1 MIVRPA
7 VHTGVMVTLV
17 LLAMVPLAPVFADPK
32 YWVAVVGGTL
42 IGTGVALLSARWRS
56 DALTVAACVVVGYFV
71 FGGLFA
77 ARDSLVIG
85 ILPSLST
92 LRDLALT
99 VVLGWKQLLT
109 VSIPVNGFDHLFAVP
124 YLAVLVVSSLA
135 VSLAIRS
142 TRRWTAIL
150 PLAALLVFAIAF
162 GESGGLLPNVVGAA
176 FTAIALGWTAWCRSL
191 RQRDT
196 QLLVSAGEARR
207 GATRTAVMGLVILLF
222 TGTAGSLVAAAPM
235 WDRTTLRE
243 HVTPPLE
250 LRDYA
255 SPLMSFR
262 KYVEDGEDSVLFRVS
277 GVPKGANVR
286 LASMDY
292 YDGIVYKVSGAGGPA
307 SGVFVRA
314 GRQLPG
320 GGSGAS
326 VDVKVQI
333 EDLSGVWVP
342 DVGYPTRV
350 DFTGPRT
357 AVLESGLHYNA
368 ATGTAIQTA
377 GLQTGDGIT
386 FAATLATTPSSRQLD
401 TAKLS
406 SLSLPPPV
414 MIPDAVQDL
423 LDDATAG
430 AETPVA
436 KVRAIE
442 NFLREKGFL
451 SHGLATDKVQSR
463 PGHTFERLSSMLEAP
478 QLIGDDEQYAVLM
491 ALMLA
496 RSGIPARVVMGF
508 APEITDPAKA
518 TAVTG
523 KDVHAWVEVPFDQL
537 GWVSFNPT
545 PTKEPEQQAPESRL
559 KPRVQV
565 PQPPLPPQEP
575 ADLPPQPPD
584 AEVSDEELGPDLA
597 WLWRALRVGGM
608 SLGVLAVIV
617 GPGLG
622 MLWLKA
628 RRRERRRSAPRLPD
642 RVSGGWDEVVEADAD
657 IGHRLSGTGTRREHA
672 AELHSRYPMLG
683 IPGLAGWADAA
694 VFAPG
699 EPTATDV
706 TTYWAEVE
714 AVRRGMHRVATRRQ
728 RLRGFFWPTSVMGRR
743 PRWWRWN

>member
-1 MIVRPA
+1 MVRP
-7 VHTGVMVTLV
+7 VMHTGVMVTLV
-17 LLAMVPLAPVFADPK
+17 LLAMVPLAPVFANPD
-32 YWVAVVGGTL
+32 YWLAVVGGTL
-42 IGTGVALLSARWRS
+42 IGTAVALLGARRRS
-56 DALTVAACVVVGYFV
+56 DALTVAAGVVAGYFA

-77 ARDSLVIG
+77 VRDSVIAG
-85 ILPSLST
+85 FLPSSST

-109 VSIPVNGFDHLFAVP
+109 VSIPVSGFDHLLAVP
-124 YLAVLVVSSLA
+124 YLAVLAVSSLA
-135 VSLAIRS
+135 ASLAIRS
-142 TRRWTAIL
+142 TRPWTALL
-150 PLAALLVFAIAF
+150 PLSALLMFAIAF
-162 GESGGLLPNVVGAA
+162 GESSGLFPNVVGAA
-176 FTAIALGWTAWCRSL
+176 FATIALGWTAWCRSL
-191 RQRDT
+191 RRRDT
-196 QLLVSAGEARR
+196 QLLLSAGEARR
-207 GATRTAVMGLVILLF
+207 GATRTAVLALVVLLL
-222 TGTAGSLVAAAPM
+222 TGTLGSVVAAFPR
-235 WDRTTLRE
+235 WDRATLRE
-243 HVTPPLE
+243 HVMPPLE

-262 KYVEDGEDSVLFRVS
+262 KYVEDGDDTVLFRVT
-277 GVPKGANVR
+277 GIPRGASIR
-286 LASMDY
+286 LAAMDY

-307 SGVFVRA
+307 SGVFARA
-314 GRQLPG
+314 GRELPG
-320 GGSGAS
+320 GGSGTPFH
-326 VDVKVQI
+326 VRVQV
-333 EDLSGVWVP
+333 EDLTGVWVP
-342 DVGYPTRV
+342 DAGYLTRV
-350 DFTGPRT
+350 DFTGPRV
-357 AVLESGLHYNA
+357 AALESGLHYNA

-377 GLQTGDGIT
+377 GLQAGDGFT
-386 FAATLATTPSSRQLD
+386 FTATLATPPSSQQLD
-401 TAKLS
+401 SAKLS
-406 SLSLPPPV
+406 PLSLPPPV

-430 AETPVA
+430 AETPIA

-442 NFLREKGFL
+442 KFLREKGFL

-463 PGHTFERLSSMLEAP
+463 PGHTFERLSSMLAGP

-584 AEVSDEELGPDLA
+584 AEVSDEESGPDLA
-597 WLWRALRVGGM
+597 WLWQMLQVGGI

-642 RVSGGWDEVVEADAD
+642 RVSGGWDEIVEADAD
-657 IGHRLSGTGTRREHA
+657 IGHRLSVTGTRREHA

-683 IPGLAGWADAA
+683 IPVLAGWADAA
-694 VFAPG
+694 VFASG
-699 EPTATDV
+699 EPTASDV
-706 TTYWAEVE
+706 TTYWAEVDT
-714 AVRRGMHRVATRRQ
+714 VRRGMHRVATRRQ
-728 RLRGFFWPTSVMGRR
+728 RLRGFFWPTSVISRR